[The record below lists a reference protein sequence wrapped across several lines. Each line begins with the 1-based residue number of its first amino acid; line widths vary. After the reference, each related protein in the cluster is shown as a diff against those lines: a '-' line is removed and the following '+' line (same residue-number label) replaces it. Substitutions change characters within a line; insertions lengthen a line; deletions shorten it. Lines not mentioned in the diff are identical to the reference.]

1 MKRLRIIGGC
11 FRWAARVGGGLTVLM
26 FLVFFIG
33 EGVTAPSHLPA
44 DEIIMFI
51 GLAAAL
57 ASLLAA
63 WRWTLAGCLLA
74 LAGYAVFF
82 IANKRLEPANLFS
95 LFPVVVALYAIA
107 WVFDRFHAR
116 RMECSIANES

>member
-1 MKRLRIIGGC
+1 MKRLQIIGGC

-26 FLVFFIG
+26 FLVFFAG
-33 EGVTAPSHLPA
+33 EGVPALSQLSA
-44 DEIIMFI
+44 DEIVMFI

-57 ASLLAA
+57 AGLLVA
-63 WRWTLAGCLLA
+63 WRWTLAGRLLA

-116 RMECSIANES
+116 QV